1 MSALQQ
7 FADKLGM
14 VMEMAIEEI
23 SSLEVSTYMSDSM
36 SEVRY
41 ENNQFSGAQLRALTR
56 ISFAGNTA
64 LCVSQEAAKIDE
76 AFWKIHLEMVERA
89 QANRAEML
97 KTAVSAAAGLLGVL
111 KGL

>member
-1 MSALQQ
+1 MN
-7 FADKLGM
+7 
-14 VMEMAIEEI
+14 
-23 SSLEVSTYMSDSM
+23 EVK
-36 SEVRY
+36 Y

-97 KTAVSAAAGLLGVL
+97 KTAVSAAAGLIGVL
-111 KGL
+111 KAL